1 VAEHEIVIW
10 SDYIWPFCRLGQRT
24 AERLERRFDAQIDWL
39 PFDLHP
45 EYPPDGIPRAELN
58 RRYGES
64 FHERLE
70 SAFEREGLR
79 YNPPPEVVPNSSA
92 ALRLTELA
100 RARGRHAPTHDRLM
114 QAYWEEGQNIGDPEV
129 LRTLARELRLDDA
142 EAAITAD
149 LHGDDVARATAEAQA
164 IGINAIPA
172 FLLDGR
178 LIVLGAQPDGVF
190 EQTFDQL
197 ARAAGPT

>member
-1 VAEHEIVIW
+1 M
-10 SDYIWPFCRLGQRT
+10 
-24 AERLERRFDAQIDWL
+24 DWL

-45 EYPPDGIPRAELN
+45 EYPPEGIPRAELN

-70 SAFEREGLR
+70 SAFEREGLL
-79 YNPPPEVVPNSSA
+79 YNPPPEMVPNSSA

-100 RARGRHAPTHDRLM
+100 RASEKHAPTHDRLM
-114 QAYWEEGQNIGDPEV
+114 RAYWEEGQNIGDPEV
-129 LRTLARELRLDDA
+129 LRTLATELRLDDA

-149 LHGDDVARATAEAQA
+149 LHGEDVARATAEAQA

-178 LIVLGAQPDGVF
+178 LIVLGAQPDEVF
-190 EQTFDQL
+190 EQAFDQL
-197 ARAAGPT
+197 ARA